1 MVLLIAVVIFILSA
15 IAMMAI
21 PVKVLEFKDV
31 KYPVLTPVVKAGG
44 MLEYKAHVVKYK
56 NLEGLVTRQLI
67 NSYIYNYTPVTGQL
81 PCGESD
87 RNIQIELPT
96 YIEPGIYYIRI
107 VYSYRVNIFRTEKYI
122 QDTETFT
129 VIQ

>member
-44 MLEYKAHVVKYK
+44 MLEYKANVIKYK
-56 NLEGLVTRQLI
+56 PI
-67 NSYIYNYTPVTGQL
+67 AGQL

-87 RNIQIELPT
+87 RNIQLELPT

-122 QDTETFT
+122 QDTETFE
-129 VIQ
+129 VVGNE